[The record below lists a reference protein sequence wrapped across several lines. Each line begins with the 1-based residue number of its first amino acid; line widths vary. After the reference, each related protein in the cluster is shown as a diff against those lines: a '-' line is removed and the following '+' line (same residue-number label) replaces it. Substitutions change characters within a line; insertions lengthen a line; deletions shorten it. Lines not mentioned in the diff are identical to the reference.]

1 MLVDMP
7 IFDFSCRKCEVVF
20 EALVRGSA
28 VPVCPHCGSQELE
41 RMMSLPAIRS
51 DATRSVVKRET
62 KRRDASQAKER
73 DHAQREYERN
83 HD

>member
-1 MLVDMP
+1 
-7 IFDFSCRKCEVVF
+7 VF
-20 EALVRGSA
+20 EALVRGAA
-28 VPVCPHCGSQELE
+28 VPVCPECGGQDLE
-41 RMMSLPAIRS
+41 RLMSLPAIRS
-51 DATRSVVKRET
+51 ETTRQVVRRET

>member
-1 MLVDMP
+1 MP
-7 IFDFSCRKCEVVF
+7 IFDFTCHKCEVVF

-28 VPVCPHCGSQELE
+28 VPVCPHCGGTELE
-41 RMMSLPAIRS
+41 RMLSLPAVRS
-51 DATRSVVKRET
+51 ESTRSVVKRET

-73 DHAQREYERN
+73 DHAQREYEKN